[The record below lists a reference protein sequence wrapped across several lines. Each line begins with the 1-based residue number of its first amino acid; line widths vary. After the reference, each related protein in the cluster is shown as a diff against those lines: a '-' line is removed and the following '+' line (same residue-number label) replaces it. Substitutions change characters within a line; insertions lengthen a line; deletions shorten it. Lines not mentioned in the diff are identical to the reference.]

1 LEFKVK
7 SNTKSTMIEIDTTVP
22 TEERT
27 PREVMEDAYV
37 TIRSGLVSELLE
49 QIMDSS
55 PSFFE
60 RLVVDLLVRM
70 APSSKDPPLYRMPGH
85 AKYQGT
91 KGSCIV
97 ARWPFLYGQVAISS
111 RRLTKKRSP

>member
-1 LEFKVK
+1 MEFKVK

-70 APSSKDPPLYRMPGH
+70 APSSKEPAPLLCVR
-85 AKYQGT
+85 T
-91 KGSCIV
+91 
-97 ARWPFLYGQVAISS
+97 R
-111 RRLTKKRSP
+111 

>member
-1 LEFKVK
+1 MQALKQKPETINVKFLEQYPEFLEFKTK
-7 SNTKSTMIEIDTTVP
+7 SNTESTTIDTDTTVP

-70 APSSKDPPLYRMPGH
+70 APSSKEPAPLPH
-85 AKYQGT
+85 ART
-91 KGSCIV
+91 
-97 ARWPFLYGQVAISS
+97 R
-111 RRLTKKRSP
+111 